1 MRGDDMKSRNQFLTT
16 EATVMWLQ
24 LSYPEGYADE
34 MGSFVRDLSVSQV
47 KLYKDLEDLNRERD
61 QAHARAQDLLVEL
74 EKSKDQGTLNKN
86 LIDQL
91 RRELQTLKLPY

>member
-34 MGSFVRDLSVSQV
+34 MGWMGCYF
-47 KLYKDLEDLNRERD
+47 
-61 QAHARAQDLLVEL
+61 
-74 EKSKDQGTLNKN
+74 
-86 LIDQL
+86 
-91 RRELQTLKLPY
+91 